1 MEKRIFFS
9 QKAPRTP
16 AGSAD
21 CSASGHSEL
30 RRSARRTLVGIASR
44 CIFGAVCAVCLVG
57 FPTHI
62 SGQESTSVFNFLNLP
77 VSSHSTALGGRNIS
91 LIEDDITLAAQNPA
105 LLSGVSDRTMG
116 LNFMS
121 YMKGCK
127 AGSAAYTQ
135 IAGERGTWG
144 AHAQFV
150 GYGLMKETLATG
162 EVVGDMHALDMC
174 LSGMYSYALSDRWVG
189 GATGKFI
196 YSHYGEFTSCAL
208 AVDLG
213 LNYFLEEDDFSLS
226 AAARNL
232 GGQVKA
238 FGDHHERLPF
248 DLEVGFTKGL
258 AHAPVAISLTM
269 ADLTRWR
276 KNDFY
281 HNGRSMSSGRMLMN
295 HLCLGV
301 DLHPSRLFYLA
312 AGYNFRRAYEMKAAG
327 SSHAAGLSFG
337 AGLQLKHT
345 KVGLAYAKYHLS
357 APTFSLSLAYTI
369 NKKKQ

>member
-1 MEKRIFFS
+1 MKKRRFLS
-9 QKAPRTP
+9 LKMLHEAERNAT
-16 AGSAD
+16 
-21 CSASGHSEL
+21 
-30 RRSARRTLVGIASR
+30 R
-44 CIFGAVCAVCLVG
+44 CIGSRDTSHRLPRHVVFCGRMRSLCAAFASLFLMWG
-57 FPTHI
+57 GQQAW
-62 SGQESTSVFNFLNLP
+62 GQESTSIFNFLSLP

-91 LIEDDITLAAQNPA
+91 LIEDDISLVAQNPA
-105 LLSGVSDRTMG
+105 LLSGVSDHTMG

-127 AGSAAYTQ
+127 TGSAAYTQ

-144 AHAQFV
+144 ALAQFV
-150 GYGLMKETLATG
+150 GYGSMKETLATG
-162 EVVGDMHALDMC
+162 EVIGDMRALDMC

-189 GATGKFI
+189 GAAGKFI

-213 LNYFLEEDDFSLS
+213 LNYFYEENDFSLS
-226 AAARNL
+226 AVARNL

-248 DLEVGFTKGL
+248 DLEAGFTKGL
-258 AHAPVAISLTM
+258 AHAPVAVSLTM

-276 KNDFY
+276 KDDFY
-281 HNGRSMSSGRMLMN
+281 NGRSMKAGRILMN
-295 HLCLGV
+295 HFCLGV
-301 DLHPSRLFYLA
+301 DLRPSPLFYIA
-312 AGYNFRRAYEMKAAG
+312 AGYNFRRANEMKAAG

-337 AGLQLKHT
+337 AGLQMKRI

-357 APTFSLSLAYTI
+357 MPTFSLSLAYTLNN
-369 NKKKQ
+369 NKQ